1 MSSIC
6 LIPVSAHFQVSNGN
20 VCRYEPE
27 FQQVESSLLTDLLL
41 KGFGIEPDTIM
52 MQSQDK

>member
-20 VCRYEPE
+20 VSHYEPE
-27 FQQVESSLLTDLLL
+27 FQQVESSLLADLLL
-41 KGFGIEPDTIM
+41 KGFGLDLESIHV
-52 MQSQDK
+52 QDEEV